1 MTLSIKTPSL
11 HLGMLAAS
19 ILLFTPP
26 LMAQSQAEMNAT
38 AQAEFE
44 KTDQQLNALYKKL
57 LEQGDDADDKRL
69 LEAQRAWLKYVEL
82 HMEATFPLEEGEN
95 PRHKYG
101 SIYPLEYAMKMTE
114 LFKQRIKVL
123 SQE

>member
-1 MTLSIKTPSL
+1 MSFCRITL
-11 HLGMLAAS
+11 
-19 ILLFTPP
+19 ILTSAILITQP
-26 LMAQSQAEMNAT
+26 LIAQSQAEMNAT

-44 KTDQQLNALYKKL
+44 KTDRQLNALYKKL

-69 LEAQRAWLKYVEL
+69 REAQRAWLKYVEL
-82 HMEATFPLEEGEN
+82 HMQATFPLEEGEN

-101 SIYPLEYAMKMTE
+101 SIYPLEYAMEMTE
-114 LFKQRIKVL
+114 LFKQRIKIL